1 MDVSNPGF
9 WIAIGVG
16 GTVIASM
23 SFAEQAMSK
32 NKDEPF
38 RLRAVFRD
46 FCIGAFLTATIYMF
60 LPESIQSWI
69 NMGKS
74 AISSMA
80 GGGEATGAASTT
92 STSLPFT
99 SSGSGSASSDIEL
112 QFGPARF

>member
-69 NMGKS
+69 NMGKN
-74 AISSMA
+74 AIGSMT
-80 GGGEATGAASTT
+80 GGGEVATGAASST
-92 STSLPFT
+92 STS
-99 SSGSGSASSDIEL
+99 SGSSDIEL
-112 QFGPARF
+112 QIGPARF

>member
-9 WIAIGVG
+9 WIAIGIG

-23 SFAEQAMSK
+23 SFAEQYMTKDK
-32 NKDEPF
+32 NEPF
-38 RLRAVFRD
+38 RMRAVFRD

-69 NMGKS
+69 SAGTS
-74 AISSMA
+74 AIKSMT
-80 GGGEATGAASTT
+80 GGGSTTGAATT
-92 STSLPFT
+92 SNT
-99 SSGSGSASSDIEL
+99 SSSASASASSSSDIEL